1 MVLSHCLK
9 TDFYDSLTVGLNP
22 KPLVIFTV
30 FSFLTKQ
37 HKLTQQP
44 HLQISV
50 SVLGSGGSFFFF
62 FFFGRIGQEKK
73 KISVFALGI
82 DRLSSKM
89 FKLTQKPSLTVTSKQ
104 RHVAYLH
111 PVLGK
116 RVVEG
121 GRMRILTQQSWK
133 HQLQHE
139 HNYLAFP
146 PLLFLFF
153 FLLIL
158 LVLSML
164 F

>member
-50 SVLGSGGSFFFF
+50 SVLGVWGFLFFFF
-62 FFFGRIGQEKK
+62 FFRKNWTREKK
-73 KISVFALGI
+73 NQCFCFGNRSSVLQNVPVNPETLFDRHFKAKTCGLPPSSSRQKSCRRRENGNSYPAELEAL
-82 DRLSSKM
+82 
-89 FKLTQKPSLTVTSKQ
+89 
-104 RHVAYLH
+104 VAN
-111 PVLGK
+111 
-116 RVVEG
+116 
-121 GRMRILTQQSWK
+121 
-133 HQLQHE
+133 E

-146 PLLFLFF
+146 PLLLFF

>member
-50 SVLGSGGSFFFF
+50 SVLGVWGFLFFF

-89 FKLTQKPSLTVTSKQ
+89 FQLTQKPSLTVTSKQ

-121 GRMRILTQQSWK
+121 GRMGILTQQSWK
-133 HQLQHE
+133 HQLQMSTTIW
-139 HNYLAFP
+139 
-146 PLLFLFF
+146 LFLPYSF
-153 FLLIL
+153 
-158 LVLSML
+158 SSSY
-164 F
+164 